1 MPERDTMSELKKSEI
16 KGPDAFQTRMF
27 RLMNWALINKKQV
40 GLVLL
45 PLLVVAAG
53 GFIWQAVT
61 GKIKDGRLKEL
72 ARIEDQ
78 YSSET
83 EAAYK
88 KADPAA
94 QAASKIKADH
104 TASLAKYLDFNKANP
119 GNEEGWLA
127 GLRATNISLD
137 KDTVTQADLE
147 AAIKIVEPV
156 IAKSMASPFHQTIG
170 RLMAMAIL
178 EDLKR
183 YDDALKQAG
192 TLLGTVSDDL
202 KPRILLGKAR
212 IEIAKNSRDDAK
224 ATLNTILEKHG
235 SSDEATKARALLATI

>member
-1 MPERDTMSELKKSEI
+1 ML
-16 KGPDAFQTRMF
+16 
-27 RLMNWALINKKQV
+27 LNKKQV

-45 PLLVVAAG
+45 PVVLVAAG
-53 GFIWQAVT
+53 GFVWQAISA
-61 GKIKDGRLKEL
+61 KIKDSRLKEL

-83 EAAYK
+83 ESAYK

-94 QAASKIKADH
+94 QASGKVKPDH
-104 TASLAKYLDFNKANP
+104 TASLAAYLQFIKANS

-127 GLRATNISLD
+127 GLRATNITLD
-137 KDTVTQADLE
+137 KDQVLSGDLE
-147 AAIKIVEPV
+147 AALNIVEPV
-156 IAKSMASPFHQTIG
+156 IAKSSASSFHQSMS

-183 YDDALKQAG
+183 YDDALKQAA
-192 TLLGTVSDDL
+192 TLLGTVNDEL

-212 IEIAKNSRDDAK
+212 IEIAKNARDDAK
-224 ATLNTILEKHG
+224 ATLNLILEKHG
-235 SSDEATKARALLATI
+235 SSDEATKARALMATI